1 MKKTISAF
9 VSAAVLTLSVSA
21 YNPPVQGENLFYLS
35 HPESLT
41 GGISTAGGGIL
52 SATPASTS
60 VNPALGALE
69 SRITLD
75 AGYTMMFDSVGSR
88 KYGQAFELGI
98 LVPTDWASFSAEI
111 EGAFVPFWNMQL
123 GNNLNFKSTV
133 SKQILDNLHVGI
145 GILVGGFWGYNTDWM
160 LAANIGAIYNFGDI
174 AFLKN
179 FRIGASLNNV
189 GKLYHNANVAGIN
202 SSGWNNWPS
211 YPTFM
216 TIRAGAAA
224 ELVHI
229 ENFVIG
235 LSLDVTTPLFQNFIL
250 DSGLQIEIAHFVQI
264 NTSWHFNAAE
274 TSRGRSSWLP
284 TVGLIFKFNIGTGF
298 LNKED
303 WSQSEI
309 SPSAAWK
316 NVDRDINLFSAGAV
330 VRLGELDT
338 SGPDIE
344 IE

>member
-9 VSAAVLTLSVSA
+9 VSAAVLTLSISA

-52 SATPASTS
+52 YATPTSTAI
-60 VNPALGALE
+60 NPALGALE
-69 SRITLD
+69 SRVTLD
-75 AGYTMMFDSVGSR
+75 AGYTMMFDSVGTK
-88 KYGQAFELGI
+88 KYGQAFELGVLI
-98 LVPTDWASFSAEI
+98 PTDWASFSAEI
-111 EGAFVPFWNMQL
+111 EGAFVPFYNMHL
-123 GNNLNFKSTV
+123 GNNLNFKTTV
-133 SKQILDNLHVGI
+133 SKQILGNLHVGL
-145 GILVGGFWGYNTDWM
+145 GISVGGFWGYNSDWM
-160 LAANIGAIYNFGDI
+160 LAANIGAVYNFGDI

-179 FRIGASLNNV
+179 VRIGASLNNV
-189 GKLYHNANVAGIN
+189 GKLYHNADVIGIKSSVNV
-202 SSGWNNWPS
+202 WPS

-229 ENFVIG
+229 ENFALGI
-235 LSLDVTTPLFQNFIL
+235 SLDVTTPLFTNFIF
-250 DSGLQIEIAHFVQI
+250 DTGLQIEIANFVRL

-274 TSRGRSSWLP
+274 TSRGLSSWFP
-284 TVGLIFKFNIGTGF
+284 TVGLIFRFDIGTGF
-298 LNKED
+298 LKKDD
-303 WSQSEI
+303 WSKSEI
-309 SPSAAWK
+309 RPSAAWK
-316 NVDRDINLFSAGAV
+316 NVGGDINLISTGAV
-330 VRLGELDT
+330 IRLGELDT